1 MSRRPLT
8 NEEQELLTFLLSGMG
23 GRAASL
29 LAHLEGAVVV
39 GDDDPATWIQI
50 SVRPDV
56 APVDL
61 PDAPIPGSALVRDR
75 DGQLTGE
82 LFVWTVGGKLDALH
96 QTSYTDLS
104 PSSMPPIESVR
115 IVPAPRWA

>member
-29 LAHLEGAVVV
+29 LAQLEGAVVV

-50 SVRPDV
+50 SVRPEI

-96 QTSYTDLS
+96 QASYTDLS
-104 PSSMPPIESVR
+104 PSSMPPIGSVR